1 MRGGR
6 GSGGGAHVTNG
17 PCAVVCC
24 CPVRG
29 GGAVFVTPFA
39 VSIHAERVA
48 REIGAM
54 EQTIKE
60 QDDTNEK
67 LRASA
72 ALHREEADIMQQII
86 RVRDKE
92 VGPLHRRALDKHLC
106 PRSTSRRLLTLYP
119 SVCAWGDRLRS

>member
-1 MRGGR
+1 
-6 GSGGGAHVTNG
+6 
-17 PCAVVCC
+17 
-24 CPVRG
+24 
-29 GGAVFVTPFA
+29 
-39 VSIHAERVA
+39 
-48 REIGAM
+48 M

-92 VGPLHRRALDKHLC
+92 VGPMHRHA
-106 PRSTSRRLLTLYP
+106 
-119 SVCAWGDRLRS
+119 CAWAPLSLVSTH

>member
-1 MRGGR
+1 
-6 GSGGGAHVTNG
+6 
-17 PCAVVCC
+17 
-24 CPVRG
+24 
-29 GGAVFVTPFA
+29 
-39 VSIHAERVA
+39 
-48 REIGAM
+48 M

-92 VGPLHRRALDKHLC
+92 VGVSKRSRAVVPPL
-106 PRSTSRRLLTLYP
+106 LLP
-119 SVCAWGDRLRS
+119 APHVLRTHSSGRDAQA

>member
-1 MRGGR
+1 MWIV
-6 GSGGGAHVTNG
+6 VTCD
-17 PCAVVCC
+17 P
-24 CPVRG
+24 PP
-29 GGAVFVTPFA
+29 THTHT
-39 VSIHAERVA
+39 HAERVA

-92 VGPLHRRALDKHLC
+92 VGASKRSRAVVPPL
-106 PRSTSRRLLTLYP
+106 LLP
-119 SVCAWGDRLRS
+119 APHVLRTPIGGRDAQA